1 MIIKLLHE
9 DCDITLADDRTLPYT
24 AYLVTY
30 KVNEVLKYDIVIT
43 DKKCDIFDHYWDKYR
58 EGFISFKQSEGRAN
72 PRLWG
77 NKPKETKK
85 R

>member
-1 MIIKLLHE
+1 MTLKIFSE
-9 DCDITLADDRTLPYT
+9 DCSIELADDRTLPYT

-30 KVNEVLKYDIVIT
+30 KIDEELKYDVVMT

-58 EGFISFKQSEGRAN
+58 EDFLSYQQTEGRAN

-77 NKPKETKK
+77 NKPTKPK
-85 R
+85 K